1 MGEKREGSRLAGYL
15 AFFVRLSKLYPK
27 AISGSVLSPASV
39 GVGMSATNEA
49 VISFLSCVVLLGYIQ
64 DGRREPSCSVGR
76 GNFVSV
82 ITYKMR

>member
-1 MGEKREGSRLAGYL
+1 MET
-15 AFFVRLSKLYPK
+15 
-27 AISGSVLSPASV
+27 SGSSMKIDETWSVVVLRVEAFS
-39 GVGMSATNEA
+39 EA